1 MTQQHTQ
8 HSVSPG
14 RFMASLFASV
24 QAKTGG
30 VVKRKVSDVERFV
43 GRKAFFEE
51 VAARNFQLV
60 ENGNN
65 FVVFCNEEPITSID
79 PTAPLPRKPEP
90 KHRKPRIPNG
100 RVAQAVFG
108 PGGAVQRARA
118 RARNSESQ
126 AEA

>member
-1 MTQQHTQ
+1 MTQRTQ
-8 HSVSPG
+8 QSVSPG

-24 QAKTGG
+24 QAKSGG

-51 VAARNFQLV
+51 VRKRNFQLV

-65 FVVFCNEEPITSID
+65 FVVFCNTAPITAID
-79 PTAPLPRKPEP
+79 PSVPPPP
-90 KHRKPRIPNG
+90 KEDAGTGASARAGRIPNG

-108 PGGAVQRARA
+108 PGGSVQRARLRRQ
-118 RARNSESQ
+118 RAD
-126 AEA
+126 AP